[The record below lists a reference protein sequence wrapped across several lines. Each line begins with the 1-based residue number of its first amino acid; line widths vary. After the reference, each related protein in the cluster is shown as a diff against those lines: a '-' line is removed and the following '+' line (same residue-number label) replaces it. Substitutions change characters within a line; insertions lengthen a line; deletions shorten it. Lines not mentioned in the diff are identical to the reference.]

1 MRSEV
6 NYSALPREASLN
18 FGGVFAIDK
27 KIRKDELGIINFQ
40 SSNCYGSHW
49 MYYINQ
55 PYLRNILYFDS
66 FGLAPPEKIKT
77 YLLSGKNIGC
87 ICNVYVIINV
97 NNGQFFYDAYIYYIL
112 LN

>member
-1 MRSEV
+1 
-6 NYSALPREASLN
+6 LPREASLN

-27 KIRKDELGIINFQ
+27 KIRKDESGIINFQ

-49 MYYINQ
+49 MCYINQ

-77 YLLSGKNIGC
+77 YLLSGKNIGWNVLCGYHC
-87 ICNVYVIINV
+87 ICNN
-97 NNGQFFYDAYIYYIL
+97 
-112 LN
+112 